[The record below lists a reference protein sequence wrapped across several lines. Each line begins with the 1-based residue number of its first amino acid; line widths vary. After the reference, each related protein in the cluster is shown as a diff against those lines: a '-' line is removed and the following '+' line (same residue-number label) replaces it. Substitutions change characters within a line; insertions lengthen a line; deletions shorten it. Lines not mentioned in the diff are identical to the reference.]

1 MKKKKTW
8 GTGLIS
14 EKMEALYAELN
25 EIVEAANSSYSVT
38 GKFLQYISSVL
49 VTKNN
54 KKIQPMFLVHEFS
67 FTDIFFNS
75 ILYGFLLLL

>member
-1 MKKKKTW
+1 MCLYFKTETEDHSIGRSLSEKKTW
-8 GTGLIS
+8 GTRLVS

-54 KKIQPMFLVHEFS
+54 KKI
-67 FTDIFFNS
+67 
-75 ILYGFLLLL
+75 

>member
-1 MKKKKTW
+1 MKKKTW
-8 GTGLIS
+8 GTRLVS

-54 KKIQPMFLVHEFS
+54 KKI
-67 FTDIFFNS
+67 
-75 ILYGFLLLL
+75 